1 MPKVTM
7 HDVARAAGVSLAT
20 VSRAIRNPE
29 LVSAKTMLRVEAA
42 IRKKQYKY
50 NNSARANS
58 GTLPVIGV
66 TVPNTICFGFAD
78 TLMGIQEACL
88 SKGFALTVGCTNY
101 ESQTERN
108 LLIDFRKNRV
118 VGLILAGFSLSN
130 EALIREFVHSGVPV
144 CVIWEKSSDNK
155 LSYVGFDN
163 FKAVYDLASYLIS
176 LGHRRIGLIC
186 GPFSKS
192 DRPYRR
198 LSGYRTALEEHL
210 ITYEPSLVYEGN
222 PSMEEGRKGMKQI
235 MSHSQPPTA
244 VLAAADVFA
253 LGALWTAND
262 MGLKVPEDIS
272 LVGMDDIPYTAFSI
286 PPLTT
291 AHVPAYDMGYK
302 AVEVIAKNISE
313 GQLKVVHYNYQV
325 EIVIRASTRKI

>member
-1 MPKVTM
+1 MQ
-7 HDVARAAGVSLAT
+7 DVAQAAGVSLAT

-29 LVSAKTMLRVEAA
+29 LLSAETMQRVEAA

-50 NNSARANS
+50 NPKPRINS
-58 GTLPVIGV
+58 GTLPVLGV

-88 SKGFALTVGCTNY
+88 ARGYAMTVGCTNY
-101 ESQTERN
+101 ESQTERK
-108 LLIDFRKNRV
+108 LLTDFRKNRIA
-118 VGLILAGFSLSN
+118 GLILAGFSLSN
-130 EALIREFVHSGVPV
+130 ENLIREFVNSGVPV

-163 FKAVYDLASYLIS
+163 FQAVYDLASYLIS

-198 LSGYRTALEEHL
+198 LNGYRTALEEHQ
-210 ITYEPSLVYEGN
+210 ITYEPHLVYEGI
-222 PSMEEGRKGMKQI
+222 PSIEEGQKGMKDI
-235 MSHSQPPTA
+235 MSHPLPPTA

-253 LGALWTAND
+253 LGALGTAHNL
-262 MGLKVPEDIS
+262 GLRVPEDIS
-272 LVGMDDIPYTAFSI
+272 LVGVDDIPYAAFSI

-302 AVEVIAKNISE
+302 AVDVIANNI
-313 GQLKVVHYNYQV
+313 GDGKPKVVHYNYKV
-325 EIVIRASTRKI
+325 DIVIRESARKI